1 MKKMPEISTSPKTLP
16 PIKRPDPYAETQYA
30 DITQFLKGN
39 PGDAG
44 AEPPKDSTTTAVG
57 KEESLAGNTGDGAEG
72 TNETGF

>member
-30 DITQFLKGN
+30 DITQFQKGN

-57 KEESLAGNTGDGAEG
+57 KEESLTGNTGDGAEG